1 MCKPTAIPKEKA
13 DGAAGVKVAAG
24 TAACVALSKLL
35 PAASAFATK
44 PAFGEC
50 LRHASVFFVI
60 LWFYELVARTLLG
73 MLRNAHPV
81 LARSRDRIVLA
92 RHSMDT
98 LALGYLAVQGWMM
111 WGAMGAANVP
121 ATPHARLYSYLPAF
135 QWCAIVMLGYQAKNL
150 MDAVIHSD
158 GPEFIVHHVITSSVA
173 LCALHPYAHVPGI
186 FFFGISETSTT
197 LLCVVA
203 NFDDVH
209 GVPSLKLHFPISKL
223 VLGALFAVSFVCL
236 RTGVWPYL
244 AYHFV
249 QDSLAVLADGTAHSA
264 AVVWGFVGCLGVLT
278 CLQVAW
284 LGQMIITI
292 HREFKSTMA
301 DIRGAKTACKSS

>member
-13 DGAAGVKVAAG
+13 DGAAGVKIAAG
-24 TAACVALSKLL
+24 TAACAALSKLL
-35 PAASAFATK
+35 PAASAFETK

-50 LRHASVFFVI
+50 LRAASVFFVM
-60 LWFYELVARTLLG
+60 LWCYELVARTLLG

-98 LALGYLAVQGWMM
+98 WALGYLAVQGWMM
-111 WGAMGAANVP
+111 WDAMGAANIP
-121 ATPHARLYSYLPAF
+121 ATPHGRLYAYLPAF

-150 MDAVIHSD
+150 MDAVIHND
-158 GPEFIVHHVITSSVA
+158 GPEFIVHHIITSSVA

-203 NFDDVH
+203 NFD
-209 GVPSLKLHFPISKL
+209 GVRRAGLKLHFPISKL
-223 VLGALFAVSFVCL
+223 VLGRSSPSHSCACARASGLPRVPLRAGLARRARRRHRALGRGRL
-236 RTGVWPYL
+236 
-244 AYHFV
+244 
-249 QDSLAVLADGTAHSA
+249 
-264 AVVWGFVGCLGVLT
+264 GFVGAST
-278 CLQVAW
+278 CSRVS
-284 LGQMIITI
+284 
-292 HREFKSTMA
+292 RS
-301 DIRGAKTACKSS
+301 RGSAR